1 MSISCCQKP
10 SKIYEIH
17 FINLYI
23 GECQKIPIDA
33 NRHQEKSSNGTWQC
47 LGMSVGIFLCLFM
60 SWRLFCLKVSIGG
73 VYSIHECAECV
84 LGSRVMPFTTCLTI
98 LTKCNAATHGRVVK
112 TFNSRESL
120 LKFSNISY

>member
-33 NRHQEKSSNGTWQC
+33 NRHQEKSSNSTWQC
-47 LGMSVGIFLCLFM
+47 LGMSVGIFLCLLM
-60 SWRLFCLKVSIGG
+60 SWRLICLKVSIGG

-98 LTKCNAATHGRVVK
+98 LTKCNAGTHGRVVK